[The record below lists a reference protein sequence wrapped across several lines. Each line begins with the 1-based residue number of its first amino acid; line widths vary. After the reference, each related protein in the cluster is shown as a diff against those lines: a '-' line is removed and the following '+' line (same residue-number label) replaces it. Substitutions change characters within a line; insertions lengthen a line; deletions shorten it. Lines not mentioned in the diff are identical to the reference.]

1 MGSPIDLPAEGA
13 AAPALPDDPGDYSVS
28 LEHPLLRNLAH
39 GICHRAK
46 NDMQTLSALVGMAA
60 GHALHPRD
68 LVDAL
73 EGRVGAISVAY
84 SLICETGAPPCL
96 DHVIKTV
103 AGRILGMH
111 PIPFQ
116 PDYRLDSTALS
127 MRLCS
132 ALALWVHEM
141 VTNAQAFGMPSS
153 ERPRLIIEGG
163 KNDAG
168 LSLSIRD
175 FGPGLASWFDPDRD
189 EKMGMKL
196 ARALAHHDLRG
207 EMKMV
212 STHPGLKAGL
222 FVPDDEF
229 NSLNRE
235 MFT

>member
-1 MGSPIDLPAEGA
+1 MGSTRDLQAEGA
-13 AAPALPDDPGDYSVS
+13 AAPALPDEQEDCTVS

-60 GHALHPRD
+60 VHVEHPRD
-68 LVDAL
+68 LVGAL

-103 AGRILGMH
+103 ANRILAMQT
-111 PIPFQ
+111 IPVR

-132 ALALWVHEM
+132 ALALWVYEM
-141 VTNAQAFGMPSS
+141 VTNAQTHGIPGPGQPHM
-153 ERPRLIIEGG
+153 IIAGG
-163 KNDAG
+163 KDDAG

-175 FGPGLASWFDPDRD
+175 FGPGLASWFNPDRD

-196 ARALAHHDLRG
+196 ARALALHDLRG
-207 EMKMV
+207 EMEIV
-212 STHPGLKAGL
+212 STQPGLEARL
-222 FVPDDEF
+222 FVPNDEF